1 MTIFYS
7 GKVNVYDGIPPEKAR
22 SIMHFAANPIDLPE
36 NGIFASSR
44 MISKLISKEK
54 MMELPQKGLEKANSS
69 RDSGMNSIHITLMIL
84 GAKLD
89 QHIFTCAKLC

>member
-1 MTIFYS
+1 
-7 GKVNVYDGIPPEKAR
+7 
-22 SIMHFAANPIDLPE
+22 
-36 NGIFASSR
+36 
-44 MISKLISKEK
+44 

-69 RDSGMNSIHITLMIL
+69 HDSGMNSIHITLMIL